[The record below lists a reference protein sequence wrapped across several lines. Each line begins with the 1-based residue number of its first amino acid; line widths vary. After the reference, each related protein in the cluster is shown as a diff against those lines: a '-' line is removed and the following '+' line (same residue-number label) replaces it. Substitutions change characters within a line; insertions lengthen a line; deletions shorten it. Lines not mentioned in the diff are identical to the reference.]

1 MSYDLLAIESLW
13 LAAGFGFGYFVVVI
27 LLEAIILYLFKLNS
41 FSRCFRDSIMANI
54 GSALLCLLLILI
66 LNKVEIEGM
75 THLMIFSVFFLV
87 ASLFES
93 WIIKLLNKDLGW
105 SRILSASLLMN
116 LLTYAAGYYVF
127 STYMF

>member
-1 MSYDLLAIESLW
+1 MNTQFLAIESLW

-27 LLEAIILYLFKLNS
+27 LLEATILFLFKLNS
-41 FSRCFRDSIMANI
+41 FGKCFRDSIMANI
-54 GSALLCLLLILI
+54 GSALLCLLLVLI

-75 THLMIFSVFFLV
+75 THLMIFTVFFLI

-93 WIIKLLNKDLGW
+93 WIIKLLNKDLAW

-116 LLTYAAGYYVF
+116 LLTFAAGYYVF

>member
-27 LLEAIILYLFKLNS
+27 LLEATILYLFKLNS

-116 LLTYAAGYYVF
+116 LFTYAAGYYVF